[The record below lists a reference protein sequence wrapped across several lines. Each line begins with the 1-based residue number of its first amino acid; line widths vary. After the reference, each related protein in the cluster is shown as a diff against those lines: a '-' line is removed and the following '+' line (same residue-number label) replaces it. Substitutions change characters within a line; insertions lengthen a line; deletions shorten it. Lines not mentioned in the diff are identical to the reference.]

1 MKALASLIMLAAVLA
16 GLTAG
21 CATGNGHRSAARA
34 GLGFVDFRSDPPDDL
49 AWQVSRFDFEKRAWL
64 PVWSDFKPPASG
76 VLRLACAPGP
86 YQFQVTFLNRVVLQ
100 PALVPVEVVEGL
112 TTPVSVALIPNG
124 TMTVDQKQAV
134 RLGAP
139 VKSAQGQRSKYN
151 DDQYPAYQL
160 DVTVQAPVTYHPLP

>member
-1 MKALASLIMLAAVLA
+1 
-16 GLTAG
+16 
-21 CATGNGHRSAARA
+21 
-34 GLGFVDFRSDPPDDL
+34 
-49 AWQVSRFDFEKRAWL
+49 
-64 PVWSDFKPPASG
+64 
-76 VLRLACAPGP
+76 
-86 YQFQVTFLNRVVLQ
+86 
-100 PALVPVEVVEGL
+100 
-112 TTPVSVALIPNG
+112 VSVALIPNG